1 MSWQELAST
10 SHYRTAVAIAE
21 RLAEG
26 HVDDASDGLGE
37 LIEAVA
43 RSERRALR
51 SQLVRLM
58 AHILKWRA
66 RPSHRSASWA
76 VTILQAREEIAAIR
90 EEVPSLTREVIEAM
104 WDDCFRSAARQ
115 VEAEMGSFPE
125 VAGLDWDDVFEVAYL
140 LSSRGPKPA
149 GG

>member
-26 HVDDASDGLGE
+26 RFDDASDGLGE

-43 RSERRALR
+43 RSERRVLR

-58 AHILKWRA
+58 THILKWREQ
-66 RPSHRSASWA
+66 PSRRSASWA

-90 EEVPSLTREVIEAM
+90 EEVPSLTRDVIEAM

-115 VEAEMGSFPE
+115 AEAEMNSAPE
-125 VAGLDWDDVFEVAYL
+125 ASSLSWDDVFEVTYFV
-140 LSSRGPKPA
+140 SSGDPKRA
-149 GG
+149 GS